1 MKPIHWILCLIMN
14 AGFSAERTQ
23 AASEPESFH
32 RFSMRHFGRMEDGT
46 AIHQISLRNRHG
58 MEVRAISYGATLTAI
73 DLPRENAEPINV
85 IAGEETL
92 PAYLKGYPAA
102 SVIGR
107 FANRIAGASFQLDGV
122 THKVTQNAGSHHIH
136 GGRKGFARVV
146 WQVEPLP
153 LSDTSA
159 AVRWHYHA
167 KDGEEGFP
175 GNLDVRVTYRLDD
188 NNALSITYEAT
199 SDKATPV
206 NFTNHAYFNLADQG
220 GFENHLLTLHADTY
234 TLADSE
240 LIPTGEIGQV
250 KGTALDFNQPHP
262 IGERADATQPHPHL
276 YDHNYIIRGGGHS
289 VVPTALVKEPTS
301 GRIMRVQTDQ
311 PGVQLYTGNPRGFCL
326 ETQHYPDSVHHSSF
340 PTTILRPEE
349 RFESTTIYAFEFQ

>member
-14 AGFSAERTQ
+14 AGFSAEHTQ

-159 AVRWHYHA
+159 AVRWHYH
-167 KDGEEGFP
+167 
-175 GNLDVRVTYRLDD
+175 
-188 NNALSITYEAT
+188 
-199 SDKATPV
+199 
-206 NFTNHAYFNLADQG
+206 
-220 GFENHLLTLHADTY
+220 
-234 TLADSE
+234 
-240 LIPTGEIGQV
+240 EIG
-250 KGTALDFNQPHP
+250 
-262 IGERADATQPHPHL
+262 RAH
-276 YDHNYIIRGGGHS
+276 
-289 VVPTALVKEPTS
+289 V
-301 GRIMRVQTDQ
+301 
-311 PGVQLYTGNPRGFCL
+311 
-326 ETQHYPDSVHHSSF
+326 
-340 PTTILRPEE
+340 
-349 RFESTTIYAFEFQ
+349 

>member
-92 PAYLKGYPAA
+92 PPYLKGYPAA

-175 GNLDVRVTYRLDD
+175 GNLDVHVTYRLDD

-206 NFTNHAYFNLADQG
+206 NFTNHA
-220 GFENHLLTLHADTY
+220 
-234 TLADSE
+234 
-240 LIPTGEIGQV
+240 
-250 KGTALDFNQPHP
+250 
-262 IGERADATQPHPHL
+262 
-276 YDHNYIIRGGGHS
+276 
-289 VVPTALVKEPTS
+289 
-301 GRIMRVQTDQ
+301 
-311 PGVQLYTGNPRGFCL
+311 
-326 ETQHYPDSVHHSSF
+326 
-340 PTTILRPEE
+340 
-349 RFESTTIYAFEFQ
+349 